1 MGKSPIG
8 MRWTSAAREIFLVA
22 GLFALFAALTLPMF
36 VSTES
41 RAVRP
46 RDGQI
51 AIFPSLL
58 AERPILLHGEWTI
71 ERFGRAGSGTR
82 IAAPMP
88 GGWEGLRLP
97 NGETLGA
104 GEAILYRLTLHHV
117 PAGDYPV
124 VDV

>member
-1 MGKSPIG
+1 MAKSPIW

-71 ERFGRAGSGTR
+71 ERLGRAGDVVMDQANVGITPHEPTHR
-82 IAAPMP
+82 QGMDDIDQPH
-88 GGWEGLRLP
+88 L
-97 NGETLGA
+97 GE
-104 GEAILYRLTLHHV
+104 
-117 PAGDYPV
+117 
-124 VDV
+124 